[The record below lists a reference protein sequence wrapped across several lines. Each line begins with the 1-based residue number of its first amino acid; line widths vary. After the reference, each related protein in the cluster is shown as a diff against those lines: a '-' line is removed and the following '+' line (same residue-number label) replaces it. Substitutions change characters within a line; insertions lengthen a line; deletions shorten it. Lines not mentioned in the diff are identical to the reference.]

1 MERGRHRARGG
12 REGDIGHEK
21 GERWRH
27 RARGGREGDIGYEE
41 GERDTGGNREIGER

>member
-1 MERGRHRARGG
+1 MARRE

-27 RARGGREGDIGYEE
+27 RARGGREADIGYEE
-41 GERDTGGNREIGER
+41 GERETGGNREIGER